1 MKWLTLPEIKE
12 QLRIEADFT
21 LEDQKLTMYGD
32 SAEEVLMEVTRRTY
46 DDFIDNY
53 GKIPTPIREVSL
65 MLVTVSYETGSAVSL
80 QQFYSNQTFDMK
92 VKPYM
97 RLADGPMEQQPIE
110 RITIGSDAKIEFTAE
125 LPDGMKLGD
134 VEFGLKVINV
144 SEKDVSEDY
153 TKADCISKGD
163 GESYVV
169 LVDTE
174 QLGVGRVMLQL
185 TAHIP
190 DTDYPTG
197 TRKEVI
203 KINPHI
209 AITG

>member
-21 LEDQKLTMYGD
+21 LEDQKLTTYGD

-65 MLVTVSYETGSAVSL
+65 MLVTASYETGSAVSL

-185 TAHIP
+185 TVNIP
-190 DTDYPTG
+190 DTDYPSG

-203 KINPHI
+203 KINPHM

>member
-46 DDFIDNY
+46 DDFIENY

-80 QQFYSNQTFDMK
+80 QQLYSNPTFDMK

-110 RITIGSDAKIEFTAE
+110 RITKGSDAKIEFTAE
-125 LPDGMKLGD
+125 LPDGLKLGD
-134 VEFGLKVINV
+134 VDFGLKVINV

-169 LVDTE
+169 LVDTV

-185 TAHIP
+185 TVQIP
-190 DTDYPTG
+190 DTDYTSG
-197 TRKEVI
+197 YRKEVI

>member
-1 MKWLTLPEIKE
+1 MKWLTLNEIKD
-12 QLRIEADFT
+12 QLRIERDFT
-21 LEDQKLTMYGD
+21 LEDQKLTTYGD

-65 MLVTVSYETGSAVSL
+65 MLVTASYETGSAVSL
-80 QQFYSNQTFDMK
+80 QQFYSNPTFDMK

-134 VEFGLKVINV
+134 VNFSLKVINV

-163 GESYVV
+163 GDSYVV

>member
-46 DDFIDNY
+46 DDFIENY

-80 QQFYSNQTFDMK
+80 QQFYANPTFDMK

-125 LPDGMKLGD
+125 LPDGLKLGD
-134 VEFGLKVINV
+134 VDFGLKVINV

-169 LVDTE
+169 LVDTV

-185 TAHIP
+185 TVQIP
-190 DTDYPTG
+190 DTDYTSG
-197 TRKEVI
+197 YRKEVI

>member
-65 MLVTVSYETGSAVSL
+65 MLVTASYETGSAVSL
-80 QQFYSNQTFDMK
+80 QQLYSNPTFEMK
-92 VKPYM
+92 LKPYM

-125 LPDGMKLGD
+125 LPDGLKLGD

-185 TAHIP
+185 TVQIP
-190 DTDYPTG
+190 DTDYPSG
-197 TRKEVI
+197 YRKEVVN
-203 KINPHI
+203 INPHI
-209 AITG
+209 SVRG

>member
-65 MLVTVSYETGSAVSL
+65 MLVTVSYETGSAVS
-80 QQFYSNQTFDMK
+80 QQQLYSNPTFDMK

-125 LPDGMKLGD
+125 LPDGLKLGD

-174 QLGVGRVMLQL
+174 QLGVGSYLLKL
-185 TAHIP
+185 TVQIP
-190 DTDYPTG
+190 DTDYPSG
-197 TRKEVI
+197 YRKEVVN
-203 KINPHI
+203 INPHI
-209 AITG
+209 SVRG

>member
-46 DDFIDNY
+46 DDFIENY

-80 QQFYSNQTFDMK
+80 QQLYSNPTFDMK

-125 LPDGMKLGD
+125 LPDGLKLGD
-134 VEFGLKVINV
+134 VDFGLKVINV

-169 LVDTE
+169 LVDTK

-185 TAHIP
+185 TVNIP

-203 KINPHI
+203 KINPHM

>member
-46 DDFIDNY
+46 DDFIENY

-80 QQFYSNQTFDMK
+80 QQLYSNPTFDMK

-125 LPDGMKLGD
+125 LPDGLKLGD
-134 VEFGLKVINV
+134 VDFGLKVINV

-185 TAHIP
+185 TVQIP
-190 DTDYPTG
+190 DTDYTSG
-197 TRKEVI
+197 YRKEVI

>member
-65 MLVTVSYETGSAVSL
+65 MLVTASYETGSAVSL
-80 QQFYSNQTFDMK
+80 QQLYSNPTFEMK
-92 VKPYM
+92 LKPYM

-125 LPDGMKLGD
+125 LPDGLKLGD

-185 TAHIP
+185 TVQIP
-190 DTDYPTG
+190 DTDYPSG
-197 TRKEVI
+197 YRKEVVN
-203 KINPHI
+203 INTHI
-209 AITG
+209 SVRG

>member
-32 SAEEVLMEVTRRTY
+32 SAEEVLMEITRRTY
-46 DDFIDNY
+46 DDFVENY

-80 QQFYSNQTFDMK
+80 QQLYSNPTFEMK

-125 LPDGMKLGD
+125 LPDGLKLGD
-134 VEFGLKVINV
+134 VDFGLKVINV

-153 TKADCISKGD
+153 TKADCIPIED
-163 GESYVV
+163 GKSYVV

-174 QLGVGRVMLQL
+174 ELGVGSYLLKL
-185 TAHIP
+185 TVQIP
-190 DTDYPTG
+190 DTDYPSG
-197 TRKEVI
+197 YRKEVI
-203 KINPHI
+203 KINPHM

>member
-46 DDFIDNY
+46 DDFIENY

-80 QQFYSNQTFDMK
+80 QQFYANPTFDMK

-97 RLADGPMEQQPIE
+97 RLADGPMDQQPIE

-125 LPDGMKLGD
+125 LPDGLKLGD
-134 VEFGLKVINV
+134 VNFGLKVINV

-169 LVDTE
+169 LVDTQ

-185 TAHIP
+185 TVHIP
-190 DTDYPTG
+190 DADYPAG

-209 AITG
+209 AITR

>member
-65 MLVTVSYETGSAVSL
+65 MLVTVSYETGSAVS
-80 QQFYSNQTFDMK
+80 QQQLYSNPTFDMK

-125 LPDGMKLGD
+125 LPDGLKLGD

-185 TAHIP
+185 TVHIP
-190 DTDYPTG
+190 DADYPTG

-209 AITG
+209 SVRG

>member
-21 LEDQKLTMYGD
+21 LEDQKLTRYGD

-80 QQFYSNQTFDMK
+80 QQLYSNPTFDMK

-125 LPDGMKLGD
+125 LPDGLKLGD
-134 VEFGLKVINV
+134 VDFGLKVINV

-185 TAHIP
+185 TVQIP
-190 DTDYPTG
+190 DTDYTSG
-197 TRKEVI
+197 YRKEVI

>member
-46 DDFIDNY
+46 DDFIENY

-80 QQFYSNQTFDMK
+80 QQLYSNPTFDMK

-125 LPDGMKLGD
+125 LPDGLKLGD
-134 VEFGLKVINV
+134 VDFGLKVINV

-169 LVDTE
+169 LVDTV

-185 TAHIP
+185 TVQIP
-190 DTDYPTG
+190 DTDYTSG
-197 TRKEVI
+197 YRKEVI

>member
-65 MLVTVSYETGSAVSL
+65 MLVTVSYETGSAVS
-80 QQFYSNQTFDMK
+80 QQQLYSNPTFDMK

-125 LPDGMKLGD
+125 LPDGLKLGD
-134 VEFGLKVINV
+134 VEFTLKVINV

-174 QLGVGRVMLQL
+174 QLGVGSYLLKL
-185 TAHIP
+185 TVQIP
-190 DTDYPTG
+190 DTDYPSG
-197 TRKEVI
+197 YRKEVVN
-203 KINPHI
+203 INPHI
-209 AITG
+209 SVRG

>member
-46 DDFIDNY
+46 DDFIENY

-65 MLVTVSYETGSAVSL
+65 MLVTVSYETGSAVS
-80 QQFYSNQTFDMK
+80 QQQLYSNPTFDMK

-125 LPDGMKLGD
+125 LPDGLKLGD

-174 QLGVGRVMLQL
+174 ELGVGSYLLKL
-185 TAHIP
+185 TVQIP
-190 DTDYPTG
+190 DTDYPSG
-197 TRKEVI
+197 YRKEVVN
-203 KINPHI
+203 INPHI
-209 AITG
+209 SVRG

>member
-46 DDFIDNY
+46 DDFIENY

-80 QQFYSNQTFDMK
+80 QQLYANPTFDMK

-125 LPDGMKLGD
+125 LPDGLKLGD
-134 VEFGLKVINV
+134 VDFGLKVINV

-169 LVDTE
+169 LVDTV

-185 TAHIP
+185 TVQIP
-190 DTDYPTG
+190 DTDYTSG
-197 TRKEVI
+197 YRKEVI

>member
-1 MKWLTLPEIKE
+1 
-12 QLRIEADFT
+12 
-21 LEDQKLTMYGD
+21 
-32 SAEEVLMEVTRRTY
+32 
-46 DDFIDNY
+46 
-53 GKIPTPIREVSL
+53 
-65 MLVTVSYETGSAVSL
+65 
-80 QQFYSNQTFDMK
+80 MK

-110 RITIGSDAKIEFTAE
+110 RITIGSDTKIEFTAE
-125 LPDGMKLGD
+125 LPDGLKLGD
-134 VEFGLKVINV
+134 VEFGVKVINV

-169 LVDTE
+169 LVDTV

-185 TAHIP
+185 TVQIP
-190 DTDYPTG
+190 DTDYTSG
-197 TRKEVI
+197 YRKEVI

>member
-1 MKWLTLPEIKE
+1 MKWLTLNEIKD
-12 QLRIEADFT
+12 QLRIEDDFT

-46 DDFIDNY
+46 DDFIENY

-80 QQFYSNQTFDMK
+80 QQFYANPTFDMK

-97 RLADGPMEQQPIE
+97 RLADGPMEQPIE
-110 RITIGSDAKIEFTAE
+110 RITKGSDAKIEFTAE

-134 VEFGLKVINV
+134 VEFSLKVINV

-163 GESYVV
+163 GNSYVV
-169 LVDTE
+169 MVDTE

-185 TAHIP
+185 TVHIP
-190 DTDYPTG
+190 DADYPAG

-203 KINPHI
+203 KINPYI

>member
-46 DDFIDNY
+46 DDFIENY

-80 QQFYSNQTFDMK
+80 QQLYANPTFDMK

-125 LPDGMKLGD
+125 LPDGLKLGD
-134 VEFGLKVINV
+134 VDFGLKVINV

-169 LVDTE
+169 LVDTV

-185 TAHIP
+185 TVQIP

>member
-65 MLVTVSYETGSAVSL
+65 MLVTVSYETGSAVS
-80 QQFYSNQTFDMK
+80 QQQLYSNPTFDMK

-190 DTDYPTG
+190 DTDYPSG

-203 KINPHI
+203 KINPHM